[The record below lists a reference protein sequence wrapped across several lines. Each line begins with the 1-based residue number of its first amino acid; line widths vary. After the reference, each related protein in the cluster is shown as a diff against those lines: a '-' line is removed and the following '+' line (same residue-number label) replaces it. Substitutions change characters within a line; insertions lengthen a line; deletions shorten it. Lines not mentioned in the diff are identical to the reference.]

1 MTFLFITSIV
11 LFSLGA
17 ISGFFFRR
25 NPKTAQMTS
34 FGFAIAAS
42 LVGVIFSLSALNS
55 SAPFEI
61 SFSSVFSAPLFSFF
75 VDRLSAFFILLTS
88 SAGVMVSI
96 FALGYLAHGKYSGT
110 RTALMGFLYNL
121 FLCSMILV
129 AGADNIITFLVVW
142 ELMSILSY
150 FLVTYEHEKSENLKA
165 GFLYIV
171 MTQAG
176 TVFLMTAFFFLF
188 KETGSFQF
196 SDFRTAGALLPELVK
211 NIVFVTALI
220 GFGVKAGLVPFH
232 IWLPEAHPAAPAHV
246 SALMSGIMI
255 KIAIYGLLRFVLSF
269 MGGGEVVWWWGV
281 AIMILG
287 SLSAV
292 AGALYAIMEKD
303 IKRFLAYSSIE
314 NIGIIFIGIG
324 SALIFV
330 SGGYWL
336 LVGLALSAV
345 FYHILS
351 HSIFK
356 ILLFMG
362 AGAIY
367 SATGLKNMEK
377 LGGLAKAMP
386 FTAVFFLVGAM
397 AMSALPFLAG
407 FVSEWLIF
415 QSLLSNLFLASIGIK
430 IIVSIA
436 VALLALTSALALA
449 ASVRVFGISFLA
461 LPRSPEAAG
470 AKEVSRLMLLGLSIP
485 ATFCFI
491 FGLFPILGLS
501 IINPVLESLGIVNL
515 SAASAFSIF
524 PIYIFPFGISPIAA
538 AFLFGGVILAV
549 NFIAILIWG
558 KHKKRKSP
566 TWACGRAI
574 EPYMEYTATGL
585 AMPFRLVFSSIYR
598 PTHNIE
604 RETLDGTGYLVK
616 TVSYEEKIEP
626 LFEKYIYRPI
636 VWAVEMASAGARKIH
651 TGNINLYLGYILATL
666 VLLLLIFV

>member
-1 MTFLFITSIV
+1 MSFLFITSIV

-25 NPKTAQMTS
+25 DPKAAQMTS
-34 FGFAIAAS
+34 LGFAIAAS
-42 LVGVIFSLSALNS
+42 LAGVIFSLSALNS

-61 SFSSVFSAPLFSFF
+61 SFSSVFSAPLFPFF

-88 SAGVMVSI
+88 AAGVIVSI
-96 FALGYLAHGKYSGT
+96 FAFGYLAHGKYSAA

-129 AGADNIITFLVVW
+129 AAADNTITFLVAW

-165 GFLYIV
+165 GFLYII

-211 NIVFVTALI
+211 NIVFATALI

-232 IWLPEAHPAAPAHV
+232 IWLPEAHPAAPSHV

-255 KIAIYGLLRFVLSF
+255 KIAIYGLLRFVFSF
-269 MGGGEVVWWWGV
+269 MGGEAVWWWGA

-324 SALIFV
+324 AALVFV
-330 SGGYWL
+330 SGGHWL
-336 LVGLALSAV
+336 LVGLALSAT

-351 HSIFK
+351 HSLFK
-356 ILLFMG
+356 SLLFMG
-362 AGAIY
+362 AGAIH

-397 AMSALPFLAG
+397 AMSALPFLTG

-415 QSLLSNLFLASIGIK
+415 QSLLNNLFLASVGIK

-449 ASVRVFGISFLA
+449 ASVRAFGISFLA
-461 LPRSPEAAG
+461 LPRSPEAAE
-470 AKEVSRLMLLGLSIP
+470 AKEVSRLMLFSLSIP
-485 ATFCFI
+485 AVFCFVL
-491 FGLFPILGLS
+491 GLFPVLGLS
-501 IINPVLESLGIVNL
+501 LINPVLESLGIINL
-515 SAASAFSIF
+515 SATGALSIF
-524 PIYIFPFGISPIAA
+524 PIYVFPFGISPIAVA
-538 AFLFGGVILAV
+538 LLFGGIILAV
-549 NFIAILIWG
+549 NFITILIWG

-574 EPYMEYTATGL
+574 EPRMEYTAAGL
-585 AMPFRLVFSSIYR
+585 AMPFRLVFAGIYR

-616 TVSYEEKIEP
+616 TIRYEEKIEP

-636 VWAVEMASAGARKIH
+636 VLAVETASAGARKIH